1 MARTK
6 QTARR
11 STGGIAPRSYFGQS
25 SSGGD
30 NQSSLVQ
37 IFTATSTRTIAVDG
51 EDEIEVDPDTV
62 RMSFQI
68 SEERRD
74 SMEAIQSVL
83 TRLSEARAKLDS
95 VGVSKDSITSDS
107 VSMRQRSAILKDG
120 IEVEEDDEPE
130 PVSIGFGAVCI
141 LFALINCIQHWLFIL
156 IPFTYLEETHQEEER
171 N

>member
-11 STGGIAPRSYFGQS
+11 STGGRAPRSSFGQS
-25 SSGGD
+25 STGD

-74 SMEAIQSVL
+74 SMEAIQAVL

-95 VGVSKDSITSDS
+95 VGVSKESITSDS
-107 VSMRQRSAILKDG
+107 VSMRQRSVILKDG

-130 PVSIGFGAVCI
+130 TAFSVGFGAVCI
-141 LFALINCIQHWLFIL
+141 IFALIYNCIHWLLIL
-156 IPFTYLEETHQEEER
+156 ISYIFLEETQQEKER

>member
-11 STGGIAPRSYFGQS
+11 STGGRAPSWGQS
-25 SSGGD
+25 FGGD

-37 IFTATSTRTIAVDG
+37 IFTTTSTRTIAVDG

-74 SMEAIQSVL
+74 SMEAIQAVL
-83 TRLSEARAKLDS
+83 TRLSEARAKLES

-107 VSMRQRSAILKDG
+107 VSMRTRSAVLQDG
-120 IEVEEDDEPE
+120 IEVEDNKESETAP
-130 PVSIGFGAVCI
+130 GFGASSFGAPTTGFGNSSFEAPTKKYVHIFCM
-141 LFALINCIQHWLFIL
+141 H
-156 IPFTYLEETHQEEER
+156 E
-171 N
+171 

>member
-1 MARTK
+1 MARTR

-11 STGGIAPRSYFGQS
+11 STGGRAPRANFGQS
-25 SSGGD
+25 SSGD

-74 SMEAIQSVL
+74 SMEAIQAVL
-83 TRLSEARAKLDS
+83 MRLSEARAKLDS

-130 PVSIGFGAVCI
+130 AVSVGFGAVCI
-141 LFALINCIQHWLFIL
+141 LFCSIFI
-156 IPFTYLEETHQEEER
+156 
-171 N
+171 